1 MLGKER
7 QPTVKMMRDESDEGE
22 EDEVLRPPAY
32 NEQRF
37 NSRIEHDLGY
47 EIPDSHWRNEIA
59 DLVYNPKPKAEFGFD
74 PTIDKA
80 HVATEDDPLVR
91 KAHYAANTGIMG
103 DMDASD
109 RDAAPSAP
117 TNLLAAEKGYVM
129 PTNLTEETPDETEQ
143 LLDNKFGGG
152 PAMDESVG
160 HQLGQPLD
168 TVDEISE
175 YGGNRGPLKEKKNMR
190 VVVKFRPLLDH
201 DMVSKSKR
209 KTREGDPD
217 SFIGW
222 DYSEDGSMDVIVQRG
237 VRRTTEGKNQFHV
250 DRVYDEDD
258 DAEIIYAD
266 LGKPIIKGALEGKH
280 ATIFGFGATGGGKSY
295 TIQGGKGINGIIQ
308 LAAKDLF
315 KRIASDSSREY
326 TVKASYIEIYN
337 EEVRDLMADDDEEN
351 DPKSRRATA
360 VISTLNKLNVDL
372 PVLAIQ
378 SDSNGGVS
386 VNASETNV
394 SNLQNIVRVLHKGN
408 RNRATEKTDSNQFS
422 SRSHAIF
429 RLTVESH
436 VHMANA
442 DVEDM
447 KNIRSFVATVNFVDL
462 AGSENSARAGTL
474 GLRKRETGKINQR
487 YVFAMSL
494 VVSGR
499 CPMFTI

>member
-1 MLGKER
+1 M
-7 QPTVKMMRDESDEGE
+7 
-22 EDEVLRPPAY
+22 
-32 NEQRF
+32 
-37 NSRIEHDLGY
+37 
-47 EIPDSHWRNEIA
+47 
-59 DLVYNPKPKAEFGFD
+59 
-74 PTIDKA
+74 
-80 HVATEDDPLVR
+80 
-91 KAHYAANTGIMG
+91 
-103 DMDASD
+103 
-109 RDAAPSAP
+109 
-117 TNLLAAEKGYVM
+117 
-129 PTNLTEETPDETEQ
+129 
-143 LLDNKFGGG
+143 
-152 PAMDESVG
+152 
-160 HQLGQPLD
+160 
-168 TVDEISE
+168 
-175 YGGNRGPLKEKKNMR
+175 
-190 VVVKFRPLLDH
+190 
-201 DMVSKSKR
+201 
-209 KTREGDPD
+209 
-217 SFIGW
+217 
-222 DYSEDGSMDVIVQRG
+222 
-237 VRRTTEGKNQFHV
+237 
-250 DRVYDEDD
+250 
-258 DAEIIYAD
+258 
-266 LGKPIIKGALEGKH
+266 
-280 ATIFGFGATGGGKSY
+280 
-295 TIQGGKGINGIIQ
+295 
-308 LAAKDLF
+308 
-315 KRIASDSSREY
+315 
-326 TVKASYIEIYN
+326 KASYIEIYN

>member
-1 MLGKER
+1 
-7 QPTVKMMRDESDEGE
+7 
-22 EDEVLRPPAY
+22 
-32 NEQRF
+32 
-37 NSRIEHDLGY
+37 
-47 EIPDSHWRNEIA
+47 
-59 DLVYNPKPKAEFGFD
+59 
-74 PTIDKA
+74 
-80 HVATEDDPLVR
+80 
-91 KAHYAANTGIMG
+91 
-103 DMDASD
+103 
-109 RDAAPSAP
+109 
-117 TNLLAAEKGYVM
+117 
-129 PTNLTEETPDETEQ
+129 
-143 LLDNKFGGG
+143 
-152 PAMDESVG
+152 
-160 HQLGQPLD
+160 
-168 TVDEISE
+168 
-175 YGGNRGPLKEKKNMR
+175 MR